1 MITNLDELYEYK
13 DRLLQ
18 KDKEYTKEISV
29 CVGSSCLSL
38 GADELLDEFKK
49 CKNDKCKIKGVGCS
63 GLCSAGMLVKTS
75 NKQTHTLYENVK
87 LNDTQELIEAFE
99 SQKIVDRLKCD
110 ESIDFFTKQKKIV
123 LANAGVIDPD
133 CIDDYIMQGGYEA
146 LFSALSNMYKD
157 EIISQVIDSKLRGR
171 GGGGYPTGIK
181 WDSIAKVDDDTKY
194 VLCNGDEGDPGA
206 FMDRAIMEADPHRVL
221 EGMII
226 AGYAIG
232 ASKGF
237 IYVRAEYPLAVAKL
251 KKAIK
256 QAKKLGILGLKIAG
270 VNFDFD
276 IEVRLGGG
284 AFVCGEATALV
295 TSIEGNRGHPRQK
308 PPHLSE
314 SGLFGKPTLLNN
326 VETYANI
333 SQIILNSA
341 KWYSSIGTED
351 STGTKVFALTG
362 QIKHTGLVEVPMGTT
377 IRELIYDIGGGLA
390 DNREYKAIQT
400 GGPSGGCIPKEFL
413 DMPISYDTL
422 KQIGSIM
429 GSGGVIVM
437 DSSTSMIE
445 VAKFFIEFCKEES
458 CGKCTPCRVG
468 TVELSRLLDKFV
480 AKEATSKDYDSL
492 QRLCRLLKSTSLCG
506 LGQTAPNPILSTIK
520 YFEAEYLEA
529 IKND

>member
-1 MITNLDELYEYK
+1 MITNLEELHEYRESLK
-13 DRLLQ
+13 I
-18 KDKEYTKEISV
+18 KEQAYTEKVDV
-29 CVGSSCLSL
+29 CIGSSCKSL
-38 GADELLDEFKK
+38 GADELLDSLKR
-49 CKNDKCKIKGVGCS
+49 CKSDKCKVKGVGCS
-63 GLCSAGMLVKTS
+63 GLCSAGMLVKTTRDDS
-75 NKQTHTLYENVK
+75 HTLYENVK
-87 LNDTQELIEAFE
+87 VEDTDEIIEAFANHQE
-99 SQKIVDRLKCD
+99 ATRLKCNED
-110 ESIDFFTKQKKIV
+110 IPFFNNQTKIV
-123 LANAGVIDPD
+123 LKNAGEIDPD
-133 CIDDYIMQGGYEA
+133 SIDDYILHGGYEA
-146 LFSALSNMYKD
+146 LFEALSEKSKS
-157 EIISQVIDSKLRGR
+157 EVIQEVITSKLRGR

-181 WDSIAKVDDDTKY
+181 WDSIAKVDSDTKY
-194 VLCNGDEGDPGA
+194 VICNGDEGDPGA

-237 IYVRAEYPLAVAKL
+237 IYVRAEYPLAVEKL

-256 QAKKLGILGLKIAG
+256 QAKKKGILGLKIAG
-270 VNFDFD
+270 VDFDFD

-333 SQIILNSA
+333 SEIIKNGGEWFA
-341 KWYSSIGTED
+341 SIGTED
-351 STGTKVFALTG
+351 SSGTKVFALTG

-377 IRELIYDIGGGLA
+377 IRELIYDIGGGLV
-390 DNREYKAIQT
+390 DNKEYKAIQT
-400 GGPSGGCIPKEFL
+400 GGPSGGCIPKQFI
-413 DMPISYDTL
+413 DMPIEYGTL

-437 DSSTSMIE
+437 DSSTSMTD

-458 CGKCTPCRVG
+458 CGKCVPCRVG

-480 AKEATSKDYDSL
+480 AKDATKRDYEML
-492 QRLCRLLKSTSLCG
+492 KRLCSMIKSTSLCG

-520 YFEAEYLEA
+520 YFEDEYLEA
-529 IKND
+529 IKDD